1 MSEVRK
7 NSSPALWV
15 TLVLGLLGVGASYA
29 LSGAERFWANWVL
42 WFVYLLTI
50 SLGAL
55 FIVALEHLVGARWSV
70 VLRRVPERLSTMLLM
85 LVPVALV
92 ALGAVL
98 VIYPG
103 ARPEAAQNKILAGKA
118 FWLSFP
124 FFSSRTVLFLV
135 LWLIG
140 LAVLVRGS
148 LKQDESKDP
157 AFNVRARRFAPL
169 FMAFFAFGVTMVAFD
184 WISGLEPEWY
194 SDIFGV
200 YLFAGSFLSGLAATA
215 LAIVYLQ
222 RRGRLPGV
230 KRDHLYN
237 VGGFMFAFTVFWSY
251 IGFAQYMLM
260 WYGDMP
266 EEIFWY
272 KERIQGPWLA
282 LVGLIVLLN
291 FVIPFFALIPRDV
304 KGDTGRLRWV
314 AALMLAGHLL
324 DLYWLIFPSL
334 GKGVLLSWP
343 ELSFALFF
351 GSAALLWV
359 RRAMEVGQDMPV
371 GDPFL
376 QEGLEFRL

>member
-1 MSEVRK
+1 MSGQPK
-7 NSSPALWV
+7 ILYGTAA
-15 TLVLGLLGVGASYA
+15 LGLLGVVATYA
-29 LSGAERFWANWVL
+29 ASGAERFWANWVL

-70 VLRRVPERLSTMLLM
+70 PLRRIPERLATMLLM

-92 ALGAVL
+92 SLGAVF

-103 ARPEAAQNKILAGKA
+103 ARPEAAQHKLLAGKA
-118 FWLSFP
+118 FWLGFP
-124 FFSSRTVLFLV
+124 FFSTRTILFLV

-148 LKQDESKDP
+148 LKQDQTRDP
-157 AFNVRARRFAPL
+157 GFNVKARRFAPL
-169 FMAFFAFGVTMVAFD
+169 FMAFFGFGITMVAFD

-215 LAIVYLQ
+215 LSIVYLKG
-222 RRGRLPGV
+222 RGRLEGV
-230 KRDHLYN
+230 RRDHLYN

-260 WYGDMP
+260 WYGNMP

-272 KERIQGPWLA
+272 KERIHGPWLVFVA
-282 LVGLIVLLN
+282 LIALLN

-304 KGDTGRLRWV
+304 KGDTVRLRWV
-314 AALMLAGHLL
+314 ALVMLVGHYL
-324 DLYWLIFPSL
+324 DLYWLIFPAL
-334 GKGVLLSWP
+334 RKGVLFSWP

-351 GSAALLWV
+351 GSAALIWI
-359 RRAMEVGQDMPV
+359 RGAMEVGQDMPV
-371 GDPFL
+371 GDPFIE
-376 QEGLEFRL
+376 EGLEFRL